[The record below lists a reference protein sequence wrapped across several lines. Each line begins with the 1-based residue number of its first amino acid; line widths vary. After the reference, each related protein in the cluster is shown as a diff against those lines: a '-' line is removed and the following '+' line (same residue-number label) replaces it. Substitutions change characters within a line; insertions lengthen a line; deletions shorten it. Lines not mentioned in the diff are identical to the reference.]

1 MMSKFFLGYD
11 MQEINI
17 MNVLIVFFSLTNK
30 ARNRAELT
38 I

>member
-1 MMSKFFLGYD
+1 

-17 MNVLIVFFSLTNK
+17 MNALIYCFFSLTNK